1 MVSASETQKGGPT
14 VAEQVTTDTVVVV
27 GLGRFGG
34 AVAESLV
41 NLGHEVLGI
50 DSDPRIVQDWSDRLT
65 HVVEADATDTDAL
78 RQLGVQEFSRAVVG
92 IGTNLETS
100 VLTVLTLAEIGITE
114 IWAKATSA
122 KHGQILS
129 RVGAR
134 HVIFPESEMGE
145 RVAHLIT
152 GRMLD
157 YIELDDGFAIAKVRA
172 PRDAVGRSL
181 ADLGLR
187 SKWGIT
193 VVGTKVPGEDFTYA
207 VPGTVIPDGGCILIV
222 AGETSKVEQFAAATG

>member
-1 MVSASETQKGGPT
+1 MADNE
-14 VAEQVTTDTVVVV
+14 ATDNVVVV

-50 DSDPRIVQDWSDRLT
+50 DVDARLVQEWSDRLT

-78 RQLGVQEFSRAVVG
+78 RQLGVQDFSRAVVG

-100 VLTVLTLAEIGITE
+100 VLTVLTLAEVGVRE
-114 IWAKATSA
+114 IWAKATSV

-134 HVIFPESEMGE
+134 HVIFPEAEMGE

-157 YIELDDGFAIAKVRA
+157 YIEFDDGFAIAKVRA
-172 PRDAVGRSL
+172 PREATGRTL
-181 ADLGLR
+181 ADIGLR
-187 SKWGIT
+187 SKWGVT
-193 VVGTKVPGEDFTYA
+193 VVGIKLPGEDFTYA
-207 VPGTVIPDGGCILIV
+207 RPETVVPSGGILIV
-222 AGETSKVEQFAAATG
+222 AGNTSKVEQFAATTT

>member
-1 MVSASETQKGGPT
+1 MADNQSS
-14 VAEQVTTDTVVVV
+14 DSVVVV

-34 AVAESLV
+34 SVAESLV
-41 NLGHEVLGI
+41 NLGHEVLGV

-78 RQLGVQEFSRAVVG
+78 RQLGVQDFSRAVVG

-100 VLTVLTLAEIGITE
+100 VLTVLTLAEVGVSE
-114 IWAKATSA
+114 IWAKATSV

-134 HVIFPESEMGE
+134 HVVFPETEMGS

-157 YIELDDGFAIAKVRA
+157 YIEFDDGFAIAKVRT
-172 PRDAVGRSL
+172 PGEAVGKSL
-181 ADLGLR
+181 AEIGLR
-187 SKWGIT
+187 SRWGVT
-193 VVGTKVPGEDFTYA
+193 VVGIKLPGEDFTYA
-207 VPGTVIPDGGCILIV
+207 RPETVVPAGCLLIV
-222 AGETSKVEQFAAATG
+222 AGNTTKVEQFAGVTKD